1 MKTLINAVVFVATF
15 GIVTEVIATDTID
28 ETANTTEV
36 KTHITSVKP
45 HWSDAILEDAR
56 KAGRL

>member
-15 GIVTEVIATDTID
+15 GAVTEVIATDTTNENTI
-28 ETANTTEV
+28 TTEV
-36 KTHITSVKP
+36 NTPVTNVKP
-45 HWSDAILEDAR
+45 HWSDVILEDAR